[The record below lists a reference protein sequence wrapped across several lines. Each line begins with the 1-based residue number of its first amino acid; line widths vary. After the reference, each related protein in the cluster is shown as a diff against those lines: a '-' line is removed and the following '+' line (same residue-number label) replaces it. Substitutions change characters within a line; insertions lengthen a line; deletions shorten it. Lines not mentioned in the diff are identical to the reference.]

1 MGASKQQVDMNSSG
15 ITPVD
20 HRIVVK
26 PDPVEEI
33 TAGGIFLADTT
44 KEKRKFAAT
53 RATLIAVGANAF
65 DEWGADNGPKPGAR
79 VCFAQYSGAEQ
90 EGKDGER
97 YVIMN
102 DEDLLAVI
110 EEAK

>member
-1 MGASKQQVDMNSSG
+1 MNSSG

-20 HRIVVK
+20 LRIVVK
-26 PDPVEEI
+26 PDPVEEK
-33 TAGGIFLADTT
+33 TSGGILLADTT
-44 KEKRKFAAT
+44 KEKRKYAAT
-53 RATLIAVGANAF
+53 RATLIAMGANAF
-65 DEWGADNGPKPGAR
+65 AEWGEGNAPKVGDR

-102 DEDLLAVI
+102 DADLLAVI

>member
-1 MGASKQQVDMNSSG
+1 MNSSG

-20 HRIVVK
+20 LRVVVK
-26 PDPVEEI
+26 PDKVEEK
-33 TAGGIFLADTT
+33 TAGGIYIPDKAQDKL
-44 KEKRKFAAT
+44 KYAAT
-53 RATLIAVGANAF
+53 RATLIAAGANAF
-65 DEWGADNGPKPGAR
+65 REWGEGNAPEPGAR

-97 YVIMN
+97 YIIMN
-102 DEDLLAVI
+102 DADLLAVI